1 MKGIE
6 SKTKAIQIKDENE
19 WKKTIKYQEASKLS
33 QADYCRIN
41 KINFNAF
48 YYWYKKIRKKSIPS
62 LIPIKINSENKEPVE
77 SSNKIV
83 STLSF
88 KNGNALHIY
97 DQETLLMILR

>member
-19 WKKTIKYQEASKLS
+19 WKKIFKDQEASKLS

-48 YYWYKKIRKKSIPS
+48 YIWTRQFFMLRP
-62 LIPIKINSENKEPVE
+62 LVVE
-77 SSNKIV
+77 V
-83 STLSF
+83 
-88 KNGNALHIY
+88 
-97 DQETLLMILR
+97 ILD